1 MDVEGSPGGPE
12 KGSAMSTVDRRTAAR
27 ANQRAAAFIR
37 FQLLG
42 DHEAMHF
49 ILSDSGES
57 DTARLAFLTALG
69 SIAGQLAL
77 NAFGRDQA
85 LRYLQS
91 VAESSAA
98 LSDADD
104 IDRFFDQD

>member
-1 MDVEGSPGGPE
+1 
-12 KGSAMSTVDRRTAAR
+12 MSTVDRRIAAR

-69 SIAGQLAL
+69 SLAGQVATI
-77 NAFGRDQA
+77 AFGKQEA
-85 LRYLQS
+85 LRYLQT

-104 IDRFFDQD
+104 IDGFFEQG

>member
-1 MDVEGSPGGPE
+1 
-12 KGSAMSTVDRRTAAR
+12 MSTIERRIAAR

-42 DHEAMHF
+42 DHEAMHI
-49 ILSDSGES
+49 ILSESGES

-69 SIAGQLAL
+69 SIAGSIAGT
-77 NAFGRDQA
+77 AFGRDKA
-85 LRYLQS
+85 LSYLQS

-98 LSDADD
+98 LSDSDD
-104 IDRFFDQD
+104 IDRYFD

>member
-1 MDVEGSPGGPE
+1 
-12 KGSAMSTVDRRTAAR
+12 MSTVERRAAAR

-42 DHEAMHF
+42 DHEAMHY
-49 ILSDSGES
+49 LLADAAESGR
-57 DTARLAFLTALG
+57 ARLEFVTALA
-69 SIAGQLAL
+69 SIAGSLA
-77 NAFGRDQA
+77 ASVYGPEQA
-85 LRYLQS
+85 LVYLQS

-104 IDRFFDQD
+104 IDRYFE

>member
-1 MDVEGSPGGPE
+1 
-12 KGSAMSTVDRRTAAR
+12 MSTVERRSAAR

-42 DHEAMHF
+42 DHEAMHY
-49 ILSDSGES
+49 LLQDATETERS
-57 DTARLAFLTALG
+57 RLEFVTALA
-69 SIAGQLAL
+69 SIAGSLAA
-77 NAFGRDQA
+77 NAFGRERA
-85 LRYLQS
+85 LAYLRS

-104 IDRFFDQD
+104 IDRYFDS

>member
-1 MDVEGSPGGPE
+1 
-12 KGSAMSTVDRRTAAR
+12 MSTVERRIAAR

-49 ILSDSGES
+49 ILTDSGES
-57 DTARLAFLTALG
+57 DTARLAFVTALG
-69 SIAGQLAL
+69 SIAGQVASTAL
-77 NAFGRDQA
+77 GREEA

-104 IDRFFDQD
+104 IDKYFD